1 MYIAYNIGLIYMEV
15 NMFFE
20 SKNTHSERQSL
31 KHSVQQSIQRSIQ
44 RSIQHSEQR
53 SIQHSERRSVQ
64 HSEQRSIQ
72 HGPQHR
78 VQHRLLLKKAILI
91 FALALTVSSVTEYAA
106 EFNAPV
112 AQAAVTEKNIKQT
125 ATAKKQPTKISNAA
139 TSPYKELNG
148 NKPEF
153 TRKEKKNKK
162 AFETYSRLDKL
173 GRCGVAYANVCKEIM
188 PVDKRGPIGQV
199 RPSGWHTVKYN
210 DLIDG
215 NYLYNRCHLI
225 GYQLAGENANVKNL
239 ITGTRYLNVEGM
251 LPFEN
256 MVADYVNET
265 GNHVLYRVTPV
276 FEKNNLVAKGVKME
290 AWSVEDKGS
299 GICFNVFCYNTQ
311 PGIIIDY
318 SNGNSHRAGK
328 KVKKSNSGESSENVK
343 TADYIINT
351 NTGKYHVPSCSSV
364 RQMKEFNKKKF
375 KGTEAEIKKQG
386 YSPCKRCIGR

>member
-1 MYIAYNIGLIYMEV
+1 MYIAYNIGHIYMEV

-31 KHSVQQSIQRSIQ
+31 KHSVQQSIQC
-44 RSIQHSEQR
+44 SEQR
-53 SIQHSERRSVQ
+53 SV
-64 HSEQRSIQ
+64 Q

-78 VQHRLLLKKAILI
+78 VQHRLLLKKATLI

-125 ATAKKQPTKISNAA
+125 ATAKKKPTKISNAA

-188 PVDKRGPIGQV
+188 PADKRGPIGQV

-251 LPFEN
+251 FPFEN